1 MTSHHDHDPGSGRR
15 PGHGHGDAHHHGH
28 DSAAIDWDA
37 MSAHLEREAE
47 VHRPVYEQAA
57 AWIAERFR
65 EPRGVRRVL
74 DLGSGPG
81 VITCMLAEAFPEAEI
96 VAVDG
101 TPALLERTRARAERA
116 GLGDRVRTQE
126 TELADGLSA
135 LGEADVVWAANTL
148 HHVGDQRA
156 ALADIAGLLRP
167 GGLVALVEGG
177 LPPRRLPRD
186 IGIGRPGLEARI
198 EVVTADWFAQMRAEL
213 PGVKQEVEDW
223 SALLAAA
230 GLTPAGTPSFLL
242 DLAAPLTGDA
252 REQVVDTFARQR
264 DKLADR
270 LEADDI
276 ATLDRLLDP
285 ADPAGLRQRPDVF
298 LLTARTVHVAR
309 RD

>member
-1 MTSHHDHDPGSGRR
+1 MSPHHGHE
-15 PGHGHGDAHHHGH
+15 PGHDNAHHHGH
-28 DSAAIDWDA
+28 DHATMDWGA
-37 MSAHLEREAE
+37 MGAHLEREAE

-57 AWIAERFR
+57 AWIAERFQ

-81 VITCMLAEAFPEAEI
+81 VITCLLAEAFPEAEI

-116 GLGDRVRTQE
+116 GLGDRVCTHE
-126 TELADGLSA
+126 AELADGLGA
-135 LGEADVVWAANTL
+135 LGDADIIWAANTL
-148 HHVGDQRA
+148 HHVGDQRE
-156 ALADIAGLLRP
+156 ALTDFARLLRP

-198 EVVTADWFAQMRAEL
+198 EAVTGDWFAGMRAEL
-213 PGVKQEVEDW
+213 PGVKQEAEDW

-230 GLTPAGTPSFLL
+230 GLTPAGTRSFLL
-242 DLAAPLTGDA
+242 DLAAPLTGEA

-270 LEADDI
+270 LAADDI
-276 ATLDRLLDP
+276 TTLDRLLDP

>member
-1 MTSHHDHDPGSGRR
+1 MSPHHDHEPDHE
-15 PGHGHGDAHHHGH
+15 PGHDNVHQHGH
-28 DSAAIDWDA
+28 DHDHATMDWDA

-57 AWIAERFR
+57 AWIAERFQ

-81 VITCMLAEAFPEAEI
+81 VITCLLAEAFPEAEV

-101 TPALLERTRARAERA
+101 TPTLLERTRARAERA
-116 GLGDRVRTQE
+116 GLGDRVRTHE
-126 TELADGLSA
+126 AELADGLGA

-156 ALADIAGLLRP
+156 ALTDFARLLRP

-198 EVVTADWFAQMRAEL
+198 EAVTSDWFARMRAEL
-213 PGVKQEVEDW
+213 PGVKQEIEDW

-230 GLTPAGTPSFLL
+230 GLTPAGPRSFLL
-242 DLAAPLTGDA
+242 DLAAPLTGEA

-264 DKLADR
+264 DKLADV
-270 LEADDI
+270 LAADDI
-276 ATLDRLLDP
+276 TTLDRLLDP
-285 ADPAGLRQRPDVF
+285 ADPAGLQQRPDLF

-309 RD
+309 RG